1 MHLDTFAHSINNR
14 GDIVVIPRPTQP
26 VTHGFVFET
35 GQYRTIDTPHFQYPD
50 YVVPQ
55 TYGRALSL
63 VRRISE

>member
-14 GDIVVIPRPTQP
+14 GDITGAYDATQA
-26 VTHGFVFET
+26 VTPGFIFE
-35 GQYRTIDTPHFQYPD
+35 GSRYRTIYTPHFQYPD